1 MFKFIVRKH
10 EQDFARKF
18 GFTSVEQ
25 MYIFNSFFVGLTD
38 VRYETLAN
46 LSDKDKRQLSRML
59 SSTTQFIKD
68 IYFIDMLSKEDK
80 DRISKLCENEFAVP
94 FMLDFIENLL
104 YMQYVIKQLSKENID
119 KYEEDVLKHFMV
131 SKNVNPTI
139 ISMIMVFLQ
148 SNYNVV
154 KSNTIVKESKE
165 QPKLEP
171 KEEPKLEKV
180 PVEKPKAKRGRKKK
194 E

>member
-1 MFKFIVRKH
+1 
-10 EQDFARKF
+10 
-18 GFTSVEQ
+18 

-80 DRISKLCENEFAVP
+80 ARISKLCENEFAVP

-119 KYEEDVLKHFMV
+119 KYEEDVLKHFMI

-139 ISMIMVFLQ
+139 ISMIMIFLQ

-154 KSNTIVKESKE
+154 KSNSIAEESIQE
-165 QPKLEP
+165 L
-171 KEEPKLEKV
+171 KEEPKLEEV
-180 PVEKPKAKRGRKKK
+180 SVEKPKAKRGRKKK

>member
-80 DRISKLCENEFAVP
+80 ARISKLCENEFAVP

-171 KEEPKLEKV
+171 KEEPKLEEV

>member
-171 KEEPKLEKV
+171 KEEPKLEEV

>member
-1 MFKFIVRKH
+1 
-10 EQDFARKF
+10 
-18 GFTSVEQ
+18 

-104 YMQYVIKQLSKENID
+104 YMQYVIEQLSKEGID
-119 KYEEDVLKHFMV
+119 KYEENVLKHFMV

-154 KSNTIVKESKE
+154 KFNKIIKESKE
-165 QPKLEP
+165 QPKLEL
-171 KEEPKLEKV
+171 KEEPKLEEV